1 MGEGT
6 VAAGIEPALLAD
18 LRVAFAAEVDRR
30 LPHLRDVQDLEEARR
45 DAHTI
50 ASGAWV
56 IGEPM
61 IARLA
66 RTVESELPDGPVAEL
81 VTALE
86 GYVA

>member
-18 LRVAFAAEVDRR
+18 LRLAFRAEVTRR
-30 LPHLRDVQDLEEARR
+30 LPHLRSVQDLERARR
-45 DAHTI
+45 DAHTL
-50 ASGAWV
+50 ASSAWV
-56 IGEPM
+56 IGEPE

-66 RTVESELPDGPVAEL
+66 RSVESQLPGGPVAEL